1 MTDPARFRESLDSN
15 APPDDLSPPAQ
26 ALWWLAK
33 GGYRTGPEWS
43 RAHDLCQRGEGQR
56 DHDRVHAL
64 VHWIEGDTGNSDY
77 WYRRA
82 GDRRG
87 GGDPVAEWLRLAAE
101 ISRNAWPEPE
111 NRPESQA

>member
-1 MTDPARFRESLDSN
+1 MSKPDRITASLDAA
-15 APPDDLSPPAQ
+15 APPDDFTPPAQ

-33 GGYRTGPEWS
+33 GKLHTGPEWS
-43 RAHDLCQRGEGQR
+43 RAHDICQSGEGQR

-87 GGDPVAEWLRLAAE
+87 GTNPAAEWARLAAE
-101 ISRNAWPEPE
+101 IAG
-111 NRPESQA
+111 